1 MAPVPPPSNVA
12 VPVLVVVPSNAVA
25 VPVPVASP
33 SNAIAA
39 AAFVGTAFLVVD

>member
-12 VPVLVVVPSNAVA
+12 VPAPVVVPSNAVA